1 MPINFR
7 QKNILITGGSG
18 MVGRNFIENKLSKN
32 YHLIAPTKKELNLLD
47 FEKVNSF
54 ISRNKVDFILHT
66 AGRVG
71 GIQANI
77 REPLLFLHHFLLL
90 LF

>member
-1 MPINFR
+1 
-7 QKNILITGGSG
+7 

-54 ISRNKVDFILHT
+54 IFRNKVDFILHA

-71 GIQANI
+71 DSSKYKRTSPFFTRKRGNGENI
-77 REPLLFLHHFLLL
+77 VLAKKQKN
-90 LF
+90 